1 MSAALAGIMGYAA
14 NGFRFVGCFIGGQL
28 ADRKGLS
35 AMMLVDIALMAL
47 GVLGLLFTPQSMK
60 FMWMLI
66 LSIALLC
73 MFMYA
78 AQALHYAILEEGDYP
93 LERMGAASFIITPLG
108 YAAESVMPLY
118 NGWCISSHEGVA
130 GYRYIFVGFLV
141 LLAIG
146 FCACLAFRHFTKERR
161 QELAKLRAA
170 K

>member
-1 MSAALAGIMGYAA
+1 MAERPAFFIRQGSVVTGSYTFEWFPGFAAS
-14 NGFRFVGCFIGGQL
+14 Q
-28 ADRKGLS
+28 K
-35 AMMLVDIALMAL
+35 
-47 GVLGLLFTPQSMK
+47 QK
-60 FMWMLI
+60 
-66 LSIALLC
+66 SIES
-73 MFMYA
+73 
-78 AQALHYAILEEGDYP
+78 LHYAIMEEGDYP

-108 YAAESVMPLY
+108 YAAESIMPLY
-118 NGWCISSHEGVA
+118 NGWCISSHEGVT

>member
-1 MSAALAGIMGYAA
+1 MNENADSFIVTRLPFICIREV
-14 NGFRFVGCFIGGQL
+14 FRFF
-28 ADRKGLS
+28 R
-35 AMMLVDIALMAL
+35 LMK
-47 GVLGLLFTPQSMK
+47 LLE
-60 FMWMLI
+60 L
-66 LSIALLC
+66 
-73 MFMYA
+73 
-78 AQALHYAILEEGDYP
+78 P

-108 YAAESVMPLY
+108 YAAESIMPLY
-118 NGWCISSHEGVA
+118 NGWCISSHEGVT